1 MLHEAKLR
9 YKIINMKKAF
19 YCLNLDYFVLSET
32 KLDSSF
38 PSDPFA
44 MNYMVFHARIE
55 LYNNEAAD
63 FLAKARKTKPF
74 KSLPC
79 DILIKALCNNLLI
92 IT

>member
-1 MLHEAKLR
+1 MLHEEKVK
-9 YKIINMKKAF
+9 YKIINMKKTF
-19 YCLNLDYFVLSET
+19 YCINLGYFVLSET
-32 KLDSSF
+32 KLNNNFPLDSF
-38 PSDPFA
+38 G